1 MKKTVLKAAGCALA
15 LGLIAAPAINASA
28 STHVHKSET
37 CKHVTKVKDV
47 RYISKKITEKE
58 AAKVESKK
66 LNVLLTKKV
75 STVDKKVQALTK
87 KVDAFYTAPE
97 TKKAEMGVYRS
108 TLGKL
113 KAYSHQLTSY
123 QKQLNAITK
132 KNKAATVTLSNVT
145 TKITSLQ
152 DAIKAEITKVQDLH
166 KNFKPAPMK
175 SEDHKGDQDKNDD
188 AQDK

>member
-66 LNVLLTKKV
+66 LNVLLTKQV
-75 STVDKKVQALTK
+75 SNVDKKVQALTK
-87 KVDAFYTAPE
+87 KVDAFYAAPE
-97 TKKAEMGVYRS
+97 TKKAEMGVYKS
-108 TLGKL
+108 ALGKL

-123 QKQLNAITK
+123 NKQLNAVTK
-132 KNKAATVTLSNVT
+132 KNKVAATTLSTVT
-145 TKITSLQ
+145 TKVTSLQ

-175 SEDHKGDQDKNDD
+175 SGNHNDDHNKNDD
-188 AQDK
+188 SQDN